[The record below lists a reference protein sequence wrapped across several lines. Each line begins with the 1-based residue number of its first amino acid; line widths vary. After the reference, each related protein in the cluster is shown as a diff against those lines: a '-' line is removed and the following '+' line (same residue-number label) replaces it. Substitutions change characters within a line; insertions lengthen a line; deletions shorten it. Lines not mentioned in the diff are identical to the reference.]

1 MCTVF
6 TAYIFYIYLF
16 IKSIFLFNLTS
27 NSCTPCTKLSEPLLQ
42 LGYSDLQFVHKSC
55 TNRAQNPQ
63 FVHKLRPALI
73 NEVGRP
79 LFVYWSRTVVRGF
92 LILNEGVRQMI
103 NVTKTSQLTG
113 KKHTMQLPLTPE
125 QAEDGLYKMREGMYV
140 QDAFPMLD
148 EDQRE
153 FIATGITREEWETLG
168 GDDE

>member
-1 MCTVF
+1 
-6 TAYIFYIYLF
+6 
-16 IKSIFLFNLTS
+16 
-27 NSCTPCTKLSEPLLQ
+27 
-42 LGYSDLQFVHKSC
+42 
-55 TNRAQNPQ
+55 
-63 FVHKLRPALI
+63 
-73 NEVGRP
+73 
-79 LFVYWSRTVVRGF
+79 
-92 LILNEGVRQMI
+92 MI

-153 FIATGITREEWETLG
+153 FIATGITREKWETLG